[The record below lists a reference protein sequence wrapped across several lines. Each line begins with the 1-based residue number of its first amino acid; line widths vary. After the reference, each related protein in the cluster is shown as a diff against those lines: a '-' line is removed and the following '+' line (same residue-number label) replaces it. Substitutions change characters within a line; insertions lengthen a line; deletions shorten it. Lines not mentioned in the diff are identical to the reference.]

1 VYALLDYLAG
11 EAELTYAALRLG
23 LLTRG
28 GHCPL
33 ARRLL
38 FPELRMGRVSQIIG
52 RVVPDAHSPLPQ
64 LKYYLLCVGGVK
76 GLLGYGAARC
86 RLAARDRE
94 LDQQRCAGVLVVEGA
109 LDYALAATWSV
120 PVAPVALLGSYP
132 SMAQLTEL
140 LQTQRRALGAPILLL
155 PDADAPG
162 EQGGEALARLLYER
176 GVAHR
181 RLPPLNTP
189 AQSSA
194 KDLGVLGPLG
204 EQGRAQLVAAIERAL
219 EPPTPGREGAP

>member
-1 VYALLDYLAG
+1 
-11 EAELTYAALRLG
+11 
-23 LLTRG
+23 
-28 GHCPL
+28 
-33 ARRLL
+33 
-38 FPELRMGRVSQIIG
+38 VSQIIG

-76 GLLGYGAARC
+76 GLLGYGAAHARLAP

-94 LDQQRCAGVLVVEGA
+94 PDQQRCAGVLVVEGA

-162 EQGGEALARLLYER
+162 AQGGDALARLLSER

-189 AQSSA
+189 AQSGA

-219 EPPTPGREGAP
+219 EPPTPEGEVAP